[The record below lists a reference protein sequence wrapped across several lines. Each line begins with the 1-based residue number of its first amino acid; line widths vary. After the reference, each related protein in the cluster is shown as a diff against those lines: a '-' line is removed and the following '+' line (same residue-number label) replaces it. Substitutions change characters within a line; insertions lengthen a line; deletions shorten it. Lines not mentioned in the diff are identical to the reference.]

1 VFTVTVRESPI
12 AALTSALSVK
22 RSGRRIPLRLTGL
35 DRPALCLPDVEA
47 AIQHRR
53 PIEAERAQHPPDA
66 GRPHHRPDAVQ
77 HHLALVAQ
85 PVPTEGAI
93 GRAVVAAQI
102 SPPEPSREGV
112 GRDQGVGIAQP
123 DYPP

>member
-66 GRPHHRPDAVQ
+66 GRPHHRADAVQ
-77 HHLALVAQ
+77 HHLALAAQ
-85 PVPTEGAI
+85 PVPAEGQRSCRRS
-93 GRAVVAAQI
+93 RADQPA
-102 SPPEPSREGV
+102 EPSREGV